1 LAWNRIRREVEYR
14 LNLAAAHWKLEK
26 KNEILPRLQE
36 KFEKSL
42 NEGVILELEVTAMG
56 AVDELMEEA
65 VGEPRSV

>member
-1 LAWNRIRREVEYR
+1 MAWNRIRREVEYR